1 MEKPR
6 IASLTKKHEKVLLE
20 FMNLDRISH
29 FFSIHD
35 LAYHRNKTRV
45 WLELPA
51 NEIVGYLLQYDRHIL
66 CLRGPENCVAP
77 LLGKTKLREA
87 ILNVEAHQLPA
98 VKRFYRPIEPAD
110 KMTVG
115 KVTTFVVM
123 KVTSSSFR
131 PAMHHEVRE
140 LKNESVAELAG
151 LLGASQQLALDL
163 LRGFAFGLYESEK
176 LVSYAASPE
185 FLEDLA
191 IVRGVFTAPDKRGK
205 GYSKVVCSAL
215 VSKLLGE
222 GKEVMLYV
230 SKDNAAALSVYRSL
244 GFRETGHRFLGFTAR
259 RKDQE
264 KKRGL
269 FSF

>member
-1 MEKPR
+1 MENIR
-6 IASLTKKHEKVLLE
+6 IAALSKKHEKPLLE
-20 FMNLDRISH
+20 FMNRDRISH
-29 FFSIHD
+29 FFSIYD
-35 LAYHRNKTRV
+35 LQYDRGKTRV
-45 WLELPA
+45 WLALLSDKT
-51 NEIVGYLLQYDRHIL
+51 VGYLLEYDRRIL
-66 CLRGPENCVAP
+66 CVRGPENCAAP
-77 LLGKTKLREA
+77 LLRKTRLAEA
-87 ILNVEAHQLPA
+87 ILNVEVRQLPA
-98 VKRFYRPIEPAD
+98 VERFYEPVEPAD

-115 KVTTFVVM
+115 KITTFVVM
-123 KVTSSSFR
+123 KATSSSFR
-131 PAMHHEVRE
+131 PVLRHEIRE

-151 LLGASQQLALDL
+151 LLGAGQELALDL